1 MAKDFAVSAMKY
13 TKVDI
18 AGTGNETVIPAVA
31 GKKIRVLDY
40 LVTSGNNAAVVW
52 KSTGGTALSGTMHI
66 ASNGNIVAVGGYQ
79 TPAGMFG
86 LFETLPGQGLVLDS
100 AQPCGG
106 HLTYQEIS
114 V

>member
-1 MAKDFAVSAMKY
+1 MKY
-13 TKVDI
+13 AKIDI
-18 AGTGNETVIPAVA
+18 NGTGNEVVVAGVA

-40 LVTSGNNAAVVW
+40 IVSSAFNAVLTW
-52 KSTGGTALSGTMHI
+52 KSNSGSALSGAMHV
-66 ASNGNIVAVGGYQ
+66 ASNGNLVAVGGYQ

-86 LFETLPGQGLVLDS
+86 LMETAAGEGLVLD
-100 AQPCGG
+100 ADKACGG